1 MSYTYTHV
9 HLQPTCARA
18 HNTHILHACEA
29 KREATMSF
37 VYFEIVISTCLTHKP
52 VPYRKFFYLL
62 RPSSLSFS
70 TAVPFLSVPPLLRSA
85 LNAQS
90 IFPCTFSRRPLH
102 VRKSVRWL
110 KFDEG
115 NGIMVKKRKEKK
127 NTPVKVRRY
136 RAGIADDRIWIWST
150 GPLSADWNPI
160 RDSDAGGK
168 IRSEPNC
175 IINVVASLN
184 VIDKFVVGIEY
195 KVSRGD

>member
-127 NTPVKVRRY
+127 TRQLKYVDIGPESPTTEFEFDPLVLFP
-136 RAGIADDRIWIWST
+136 RIEI
-150 GPLSADWNPI
+150 LYVI
-160 RDSDAGGK
+160 RTQGGK
-168 IRSEPNC
+168 
-175 IINVVASLN
+175 
-184 VIDKFVVGIEY
+184 FVRNRIVLSTS
-195 KVSRGD
+195 SRV